1 MTVSLGE
8 RVFLSVCL
16 SGCLFMCVCV
26 CVCVCLCVCGYVCVC
41 VFRVDYSGSPHII
54 NNPQKSPLRNRN
66 AYQESGVCVCQ
77 FVFECVGVFVFVF
90 V

>member
-1 MTVSLGE
+1 MCV
-8 RVFLSVCL
+8 SVCG
-16 SGCLFMCVCV
+16 SVSICVTICA
-26 CVCVCLCVCGYVCVC
+26 C
-41 VFRVDYSGSPHII
+41 VFRVEYSGSPHII